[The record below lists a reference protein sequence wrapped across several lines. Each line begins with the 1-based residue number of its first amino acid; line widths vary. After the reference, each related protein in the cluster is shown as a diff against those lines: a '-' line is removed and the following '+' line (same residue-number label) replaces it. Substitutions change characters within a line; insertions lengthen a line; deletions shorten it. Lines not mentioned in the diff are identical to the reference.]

1 MTGGDEETDVKQHAK
16 VYKRMPTTKK
26 DKLFHLTG
34 CTHTHTH
41 TKKRSRGEE
50 KNGCGNEIVL
60 WTYNYAIQIAEE
72 NTEKSRNNICK

>member
-1 MTGGDEETDVKQHAK
+1 MRGGDEETELKQYAK

-34 CTHTHTH
+34 CTE
-41 TKKRSRGEE
+41 KSRGEE

-60 WTYNYAIQIAEE
+60 WTYNNAVQIAEK
-72 NTEKSRNNICK
+72 NTEKSRDNIYK